1 MYYISHH
8 EKDNYLSMD
17 ADQELSDDQ
26 LPPGLTP
33 IWIQPP
39 DGVTQVEMLERVK
52 EVMRVIGHE
61 TDVMV
66 LYHYSD
72 DEVARAWCGEEG
84 WQYHHADNIYGCEA
98 RCVVLLE
105 CSLTPEYITRGI
117 NKLIIVNR

>member
-1 MYYISHH
+1 
-8 EKDNYLSMD
+8 MD
-17 ADQELSDDQ
+17 DDEELPDDQ

-66 LYHYSD
+66 LYVHDDS

-84 WQYHHADNIYGCEA
+84 WQFHNARNIYGCEA

-105 CSLTPEYITRGI
+105 CVLTPEYITRGI
-117 NKLIIVNR
+117 KKLIICGR

>member
-1 MYYISHH
+1 
-8 EKDNYLSMD
+8 MD
-17 ADQELSDDQ
+17 GDQELPDDQ

-66 LYHYSD
+66 LYDDDED
-72 DEVARAWCGEEG
+72 DEVARAWCREEG
-84 WQYHHADNIYGCEA
+84 WQYHDAWNIYGCEA
-98 RCVVLLE
+98 RCVVVLE
-105 CSLTPEYITRGI
+105 CYLDSEFITRGI
-117 NKLIIVNR
+117 NKLILVNR

>member
-1 MYYISHH
+1 
-8 EKDNYLSMD
+8 MD
-17 ADQELSDDQ
+17 ADQELPDDQ

-39 DGVTQVEMLERVK
+39 DGATQVEMLERVK

-66 LYHYSD
+66 VHSGS

-84 WQYHHADNIYGCEA
+84 WQYHFTNNICGCEA
-98 RCVVLLE
+98 RCVVLLNCHPHSE
-105 CSLTPEYITRGI
+105 RITRGI
-117 NKLIIVNR
+117 NKLIIVTK

>member
-1 MYYISHH
+1 
-8 EKDNYLSMD
+8 MD
-17 ADQELSDDQ
+17 GDQELPDDQ

-39 DGVTQVEMLERVK
+39 DGATQVEMLERVK

-66 LYHYSD
+66 LYFDSDDDDD

-84 WQYHHADNIYGCEA
+84 WQYHEASTITGCEA
-98 RCVVLLE
+98 RCVVLLDWV
-105 CSLTPEYITRGI
+105 LDPESITRGI
-117 NKLIIVNR
+117 NKLIIVDR

>member
-1 MYYISHH
+1 
-8 EKDNYLSMD
+8 MD
-17 ADQELSDDQ
+17 ADQELPDDQ

-39 DGVTQVEMLERVK
+39 DGATQVEMLVRVK
-52 EVMRVIGHE
+52 EVMSVIGHE

-66 LYHYSD
+66 VYLVS

-84 WQYHHADNIYGCEA
+84 WQYHHVGNISGCEA

-105 CSLTPEYITRGI
+105 CYLNPEFITRGI
-117 NKLIIVNR
+117 NKLIIVDR

>member
-1 MYYISHH
+1 
-8 EKDNYLSMD
+8 MD
-17 ADQELSDDQ
+17 GDQELPDDQ

-39 DGVTQVEMLERVK
+39 DGATQVEMLERVK

-66 LYHYSD
+66 LYED
-72 DEVARAWCGEEG
+72 DDDKVARAWCGEEG
-84 WQYHHADNIYGCEA
+84 WQYHHAIKIYGCEA

-105 CSLTPEYITRGI
+105 CPLNPEVITRGI
-117 NKLIIVNR
+117 NKLIIVDR

>member
-1 MYYISHH
+1 
-8 EKDNYLSMD
+8 MD

-66 LYHYSD
+66 LYSGS

-84 WQYHHADNIYGCEA
+84 WQYHEAWNIYGCEA

-105 CSLTPEYITRGI
+105 SGLNPEVITRGI

>member
-1 MYYISHH
+1 
-8 EKDNYLSMD
+8 MD
-17 ADQELSDDQ
+17 ADEELPDDQ

-39 DGVTQVEMLERVK
+39 GGATQVEMLERVK

-66 LYHYSD
+66 LYSGIGNH
-72 DEVARAWCGEEG
+72 EVARAWCGEEG
-84 WQYHHADNIYGCEA
+84 WQYHSAYTIYGCEA

-105 CSLTPEYITRGI
+105 CGLNPEVITRGI
-117 NKLIIVNR
+117 NKLILVNR

>member
-1 MYYISHH
+1 
-8 EKDNYLSMD
+8 MD
-17 ADQELSDDQ
+17 GDQELPDDQ

-39 DGVTQVEMLERVK
+39 DGATQVEMLERVK

-66 LYHYSD
+66 LHHRDS

-84 WQYHHADNIYGCEA
+84 WQYHYAGNIYGCEA

-105 CSLTPEYITRGI
+105 CYMTPEVITRGI

>member
-1 MYYISHH
+1 
-8 EKDNYLSMD
+8 MD
-17 ADQELSDDQ
+17 GDQELPDDQ

-66 LYHYSD
+66 LYDDSD
-72 DEVARAWCGEEG
+72 NVARARAWCGEEG
-84 WQYHHADNIYGCEA
+84 WQYHDAYTIHGCEA
-98 RCVVLLE
+98 RCVVLLD
-105 CSLTPEYITRGI
+105 CYLNPEWITRGI
-117 NKLIIVNR
+117 NKLIIVDR

>member
-1 MYYISHH
+1 
-8 EKDNYLSMD
+8 MD
-17 ADQELSDDQ
+17 GDQELPDDQ

-72 DEVARAWCGEEG
+72 DDEVVRAWCGEEG
-84 WQYHHADNIYGCEA
+84 WQYHASQFITGCEA

-105 CSLTPEYITRGI
+105 CVLTPEWITRGI
-117 NKLIIVNR
+117 NKLIILSR

>member
-1 MYYISHH
+1 
-8 EKDNYLSMD
+8 MD
-17 ADQELSDDQ
+17 ADQELPDDQ

-39 DGVTQVEMLERVK
+39 DGATQVEMLERVK
-52 EVMRVIGHE
+52 EVIRNIDHE

-66 LYHYSD
+66 LHYDS

-105 CSLTPEYITRGI
+105 CYLEPEFITRGI
-117 NKLIIVNR
+117 NKLIIVDR

>member
-1 MYYISHH
+1 
-8 EKDNYLSMD
+8 MD
-17 ADQELSDDQ
+17 ADQELPDDQ

-39 DGVTQVEMLERVK
+39 HGVTQVEMLERVK

-66 LYHYSD
+66 LYVHD

-84 WQYHHADNIYGCEA
+84 WQYHDAYTINGCEA
-98 RCVVLLE
+98 RCVVLLD
-105 CSLTPEYITRGI
+105 CGLNPEVITRGI
-117 NKLIIVNR
+117 NKLIIVSR

>member
-1 MYYISHH
+1 
-8 EKDNYLSMD
+8 MD
-17 ADQELSDDQ
+17 ADQELPDDQ

-39 DGVTQVEMLERVK
+39 DGATQVEMLERVK

-66 LYHYSD
+66 LYHRDS

-84 WQYHHADNIYGCEA
+84 WQYHHAYYITGCEA

-105 CSLTPEYITRGI
+105 SGLGPESITRGI